1 MRILITAGP
10 TREYFDDVR
19 FISNAS
25 SGKLGYAIAAEAVRR
40 GHHVVLVSG
49 PVELSVPEGV
59 EFVPVVSAQAMLDA
73 CREHFESCDAAVMS
87 AAVCDYRPA
96 THTAGKTPKITE
108 THSVT
113 LEPTEDICAALGK
126 MKETA
131 NRDREGA
138 KPKRILIGFALE
150 THDARARA
158 EAKLRRKHCDAIVL
172 NHPAG
177 IGADATTVEVFISGE
192 GWSPPRSASKADLAA
207 YLNDLLDRL
216 ARGSSE
222 PSQTTS

>member
-1 MRILITAGP
+1 MRILVTAGP

-25 SGKLGYAIAAEAVRR
+25 SGRLGYAIAAEAVRR

-49 PVELSVPEGV
+49 PVELPVPEGI
-59 EFVPVVSAQAMLDA
+59 EFVLVVSAQAMLHA

-96 THTAGKTPKITE
+96 TRTAGKAPKITE

-126 MKETA
+126 RKETA
-131 NRDREGA
+131 NRRPAADQGA
-138 KPKRILIGFALE
+138 ERKRILIGFALE
-150 THDARARA
+150 TGDARARA

-177 IGADATTVEVFISGE
+177 IGADTTTVEVFIPKE
-192 GWSPPRSASKADLAA
+192 GWSPPRSASKTDLAA
-207 YLNDLLDRL
+207 YLNDVLDRL
-216 ARGSSE
+216 ASGSSE
-222 PSQTTS
+222 